1 MEEGKCGRRI
11 RAFRKLKRVQQAEL
25 ATRIGISTTSLGR
38 IERGEREP
46 SEELL
51 VTIADQLQINIKELI
66 GE

>member
-11 RAFRKLKRVQQAEL
+11 RAFRKLKRVQQVEL
-25 ATRIGISTTSLGR
+25 ASQIGISATSLGR

-51 VTIADQLQINIKELI
+51 VSIAEQLHINVEELI